1 MLCTLAFLR
10 AAGLLAV
17 GFSFASATTLIAIWS
32 PQRLLIGADS
42 RVITNIPNVLGNACK
57 IEQTGSTYY
66 AFNGLVADKTAG
78 YNIESLAREAVQGTG
93 DLSAHMHHFLDLA
106 REPLARAVAAVKHDS
121 PDQYQYLQHNHPLLQ
136 AIFADTKPKP
146 PTLGVAGFSLSPDG
160 KLVDVTKIIA
170 QSDDGL
176 GLRIVYAGQ
185 QDQLK
190 KYLHDHRD
198 WPNGDQADLIRHLI
212 QSEIDGGHGEVGG
225 PIDILSIGQK
235 GAEWVQRKP
244 GCK

>member
-42 RVITNIPNVLGNACK
+42 RVISNIPNVLGNACK

-93 DLSAHMHHFLDLA
+93 DLSAHMRSEERRVGKECRSRWASDLEQREA
-106 REPLARAVAAVKHDS
+106 RKR
-121 PDQYQYLQHNHPLLQ
+121 
-136 AIFADTKPKP
+136 
-146 PTLGVAGFSLSPDG
+146 
-160 KLVDVTKIIA
+160 
-170 QSDDGL
+170 
-176 GLRIVYAGQ
+176 
-185 QDQLK
+185 
-190 KYLHDHRD
+190 
-198 WPNGDQADLIRHLI
+198 
-212 QSEIDGGHGEVGG
+212 
-225 PIDILSIGQK
+225 
-235 GAEWVQRKP
+235 
-244 GCK
+244 C